1 MYRSLPRIQW
11 SSTVKRSS
19 FRSKRVWRRVERGG
33 KKREG
38 GEARDL
44 RTPRLPANGR
54 NGARLALALT
64 LAGETL
70 HSHWLRSLAR
80 SRIARSALAAAP
92 VCVAATSHTLSPFT
106 HIRSAIS
113 PPCSSFDRSL
123 TSCSVARSR
132 SLSLFPLRDTIVR
145 RCSRYLTDNWQ
156 TTSDHA
162 DRFL

>member
-80 SRIARSALAAAP
+80 SLARGSRALRLPRRPCASPRPATLSLHSPIFDPRFRRRARLSIVPSPLVPSRALA
-92 VCVAATSHTLSPFT
+92 L
-106 HIRSAIS
+106 
-113 PPCSSFDRSL
+113 
-123 TSCSVARSR
+123 
-132 SLSLFPLRDTIVR
+132 SLSLRCVTQSYDDARDI
-145 RCSRYLTDNWQ
+145 
-156 TTSDHA
+156 
-162 DRFL
+162 